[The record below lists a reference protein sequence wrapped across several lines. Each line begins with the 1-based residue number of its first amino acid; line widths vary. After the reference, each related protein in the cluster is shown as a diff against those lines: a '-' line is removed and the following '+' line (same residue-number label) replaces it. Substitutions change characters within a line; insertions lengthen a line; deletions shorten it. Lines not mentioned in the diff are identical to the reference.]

1 MSFLVIKR
9 KDGTLVTSGNLN
21 LEVRQTSKSNIPST
35 NNTNKSVLL
44 GAKSSLKNESKI
56 VPFRKEQK
64 TNTVAAAKQSLK
76 ETIANPNQVIKTE
89 KAVTGTGLKGVSKT
103 SEMHHKTAIAY
114 LQSDKIKNM
123 QQLLAAITGETRKSV
138 VEAAN
143 KIKLNLK

>member
-21 LEVRQTSKSNIPST
+21 LEVRKTSKSNIPPT

-44 GAKSSLKNESKI
+44 GAKSSLKNEGKT
-56 VPFRKEQK
+56 VPFRKPQK
-64 TNTVAAAKQSLK
+64 TNRVAAKQSLK
-76 ETIANPNQVIKTE
+76 ETIAKPNQVVKTE

-114 LQSDKIKNM
+114 LQSDKINNM
-123 QQLLAAITGETRKSV
+123 QKLLAAITGETRKSV

-143 KIKLNLK
+143 KIKSNLK